1 MIPRLD
7 PPQDPDRQPLPPPF
21 AVMRPKRGRLPK
33 TEDGWA
39 FEVRWQGVRGLLRGE
54 GGRVELLDG
63 GDGDDVVP
71 LFPELRALGR
81 TLGAHQ
87 VLLDGVLTVP
97 GDDGRPDPDRLAER
111 LAAHGSSD
119 SVVRR
124 LSRQHPGVLML
135 IDVLHDDG
143 RSYLESPWAERRR
156 RLDGLGL
163 AGAARPT
170 PAAPPRGRAAPLG
183 AGRGPGLSGIVAQA
197 GDRVPPPRAVSA
209 PRGGG

>member
-63 GDGDDVVP
+63 GDGDDEVP

-81 TLGAHQ
+81 ALGAQ
-87 VLLDGVLTVP
+87 DVLRDGVLTVP
-97 GDDGRPDPDRLAER
+97 CEYGRPAPDRLSA
-111 LAAHGSSD
+111 
-119 SVVRR
+119 
-124 LSRQHPGVLML
+124 
-135 IDVLHDDG
+135 
-143 RSYLESPWAERRR
+143 YL
-156 RLDGLGL
+156 
-163 AGAARPT
+163 
-170 PAAPPRGRAAPLG
+170 
-183 AGRGPGLSGIVAQA
+183 
-197 GDRVPPPRAVSA
+197 
-209 PRGGG
+209 